1 MPPPFHAPPLRSA
14 VVVDPTEVPAQLTVR
29 AATGEDRAAL
39 AAGALPGLAGGR
51 FVIGHGVRYDTAA
64 LPTFVALRDGRIA
77 GALSWTVDGDA
88 FEVVSIEAV
97 ERHRG
102 AGRALLAAAAA
113 EGRRRGLRRL
123 WLATTNDNLDAMRF
137 YQRNGMRM
145 AAVLR
150 GSVDEAR
157 RLKPEIPEVGGYGI
171 PLHDEVLFELELND
185 G

>member
-1 MPPPFHAPPLRSA
+1 MPA
-14 VVVDPTEVPAQLTVR
+14 ELTVR
-29 AATGEDRAAL
+29 AATEEDRAAL

-64 LPTFVALRDGRIA
+64 LPTFVAVRDGRVA
-77 GALSWTVDGDA
+77 GALSWTVHGDA
-88 FEVVSIEAV
+88 FEVVTIEAV

-102 AGRALLAAAAA
+102 TGRALLAAAVA
-113 EGRRRGLRRL
+113 EARRRGLRRL
-123 WLATTNDNLDAMRF
+123 WLVTTNDNLDAMRF
-137 YQRNGMRM
+137 YQRSGLRM
-145 AAVLR
+145 VEVLR

-157 RLKPEIPEVGGYGI
+157 RRKPEIPEVGGYGI